1 MQESG
6 AAGWVESRRT
16 DSPVPTASALFEDE
30 FAADPI
36 KRPIG
41 SVVSRKA
48 KPRAAKSC
56 LARLDAL
63 RS

>member
-6 AAGWVESRRT
+6 AAGRQPRA
-16 DSPVPTASALFEDE
+16 DRSALFEGE

-36 KRPIG
+36 TRPIG